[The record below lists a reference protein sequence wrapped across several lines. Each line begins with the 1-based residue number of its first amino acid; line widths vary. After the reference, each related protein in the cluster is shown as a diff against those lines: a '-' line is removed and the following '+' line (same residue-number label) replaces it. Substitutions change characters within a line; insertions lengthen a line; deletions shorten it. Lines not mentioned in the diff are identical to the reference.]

1 MKLKPLL
8 DKIVVKP
15 DVRVLSKIL
24 IVNNK
29 EVENMGTV
37 VAVGPGKKLPNG
49 RREDM
54 PIEVGKRVRFGTM
67 NGDRGEEYLKYFP
80 YFEDG
85 VKYLVMSWQDI
96 CFAEEENEK
105 EKDSISQSN

>member
-1 MKLKPLL
+1 MKLKPML

-15 DVRVLSKIL
+15 DVRVLSDVIY
-24 IVNNK
+24 VNNK

-54 PIEVGKRVRFGTM
+54 PVEVGARVRFGTM
-67 NGDRGEEYLKYFP
+67 NDDHGEEYLKYFP
-80 YFEDG
+80 YHEDG
-85 VKYLVMSWQDI
+85 VKYLVMSWQDV
-96 CFAEEENEK
+96 CFVEIENA
-105 EKDSISQSN
+105 

>member
-1 MKLKPLL
+1 MKLKPMA

-15 DVRVLSKIL
+15 DVRELSSVI

-54 PIEVGKRVRFGTM
+54 PVEVGARVRFGTM
-67 NGDRGEEYLKYFP
+67 NDDRGEEYLKYFK
-80 YFEDG
+80 YEEDG
-85 VKYLVMSWQDI
+85 IKYLVMSWQDV
-96 CFAEEENEK
+96 CFVEAENA
-105 EKDSISQSN
+105 

>member
-15 DVRVLSKIL
+15 DVRVLSSVIY
-24 IVNNK
+24 VNTK

-54 PIEVGKRVRFGTM
+54 PVQVGARVRFGTM
-67 NGDRGEEYLKYFP
+67 NDDHGEEYLKYFP
-80 YFEDG
+80 YHEDG
-85 VKYLVMSWQDI
+85 IKYLVMSWQDI
-96 CFAEEENEK
+96 CFEEAQNA
-105 EKDSISQSN
+105 

>member
-1 MKLKPLL
+1 MKLKPMA

-15 DVRVLSKIL
+15 DVRELSSVI

-54 PIEVGKRVRFGTM
+54 PVEVGARVRFGTM
-67 NGDRGEEYLKYFP
+67 NDDRGEEYLKYFK
-80 YFEDG
+80 YEEDG
-85 VKYLVMSWQDI
+85 TKYLVMSWQDV
-96 CFAEEENEK
+96 CFVEADNA
-105 EKDSISQSN
+105 

>member
-1 MKLKPLL
+1 MKLQPMN

-15 DVRVLSKIL
+15 DVRELSSVI

-37 VAVGPGKKLPNG
+37 IAVGPGKKLPNG

-54 PIEVGKRVRFGTM
+54 PVEVGARIRFGTM
-67 NGDRGEEYLKYFP
+67 NDDPGEEYLKYFK
-80 YFEDG
+80 YEENG
-85 VKYLVMSWQDI
+85 IKYLVMSWQDV
-96 CFAEEENEK
+96 CFVEAENA
-105 EKDSISQSN
+105 

>member
-1 MKLKPLL
+1 MKLKPMA

-15 DVRVLSKIL
+15 DVRELSSVI

-54 PIEVGKRVRFGTM
+54 PVEVGARVRFGTM
-67 NGDRGEEYLKYFP
+67 NDDRGEEYLKYFK
-80 YFEDG
+80 YEEDG
-85 VKYLVMSWQDI
+85 TKYLVMSWADVCWVDQ
-96 CFAEEENEK
+96 
-105 EKDSISQSN
+105 

>member
-1 MKLKPLL
+1 MKLKPMA

-15 DVRVLSKIL
+15 DVRQLSSVI

-54 PIEVGKRVRFGTM
+54 PIEVGARIRFGTM
-67 NGDRGEEYLKYFP
+67 NDDPDEEYLKYFK
-80 YFEDG
+80 YEEDG
-85 VKYLVMSWQDI
+85 VKYLVMSWQDV
-96 CFAEEENEK
+96 CFVEAENV
-105 EKDSISQSN
+105 

>member
-1 MKLKPLL
+1 MKLKPLA

-15 DVRVLSKIL
+15 DVRQLSSI
-24 IVNNK
+24 IFVDNK

-37 VAVGPGKKLPNG
+37 VAIGPGKKLNAD

-54 PIEVGKRVRFGTM
+54 PIEVGARVRFGTM
-67 NGDRGEEYLKYFP
+67 NDDRGEEYLKYFP
-80 YFEDG
+80 YYEDG

-96 CFAEEENEK
+96 CFEEHQNA
-105 EKDSISQSN
+105 